1 MNGWTWIAGLVAL
14 VTAQI
19 GLAKELVIGQVA
31 PIQDPLVAGFQ
42 MKSGI
47 ELYFDVVNK
56 AGGVHG
62 ATLRLVVK
70 DRAPQIAA
78 DAVPKT
84 RELIEEHKPLA
95 LIGLPGTGP
104 MEALVKEGVLQ
115 AAGLPVVGIRTGAT
129 ALHQPVNP
137 LLFHTRANYAIEA
150 EKIVKHMST
159 MALKKIA
166 IFHEDSPFGKEAL
179 KHTLASLDK
188 SKVKALAIASYPS
201 NTNDVQAAVKAIA
214 AVSPDAVIAA
224 SSSSAAAHMYKSLN
238 QRGAARIQMVS
249 FSTVDAAI
257 VIKLIGR
264 IDARG
269 LGIAQ
274 VVPDPENRRSPL
286 VREFQDHVKNLRNSK
301 FEMTQGAL
309 EGYVA
314 AKVLVEALQRT
325 GPNPTPLRLRQSL
338 EKIANY
344 DAGGMVINFS
354 PKNHSGS
361 SYVNIG
367 ILASDGRLMN

>member
-1 MNGWTWIAGLVAL
+1 
-14 VTAQI
+14 
-19 GLAKELVIGQVA
+19 
-31 PIQDPLVAGFQ
+31 
-42 MKSGI
+42 
-47 ELYFDVVNK
+47 
-56 AGGVHG
+56 
-62 ATLRLVVK
+62 
-70 DRAPQIAA
+70 
-78 DAVPKT
+78 
-84 RELIEEHKPLA
+84 
-95 LIGLPGTGP
+95 
-104 MEALVKEGVLQ
+104 
-115 AAGLPVVGIRTGAT
+115 
-129 ALHQPVNP
+129 
-137 LLFHTRANYAIEA
+137 
-150 EKIVKHMST
+150 
-159 MALKKIA
+159 
-166 IFHEDSPFGKEAL
+166 
-179 KHTLASLDK
+179 
-188 SKVKALAIASYPS
+188 
-201 NTNDVQAAVKAIA
+201 
-214 AVSPDAVIAA
+214 
-224 SSSSAAAHMYKSLN
+224 MYKSLN